1 MQTSRTTI
9 NDLDVSKI
17 SFGKLNKL
25 STGISF
31 MNVLYENKQLSI
43 KFGSK
48 SEMYRIPFGSTIKR
62 NPETGDLS
70 AYNIEMSVPHESEQ
84 HKILKNL
91 EDKVIKHILENAVS
105 ILKDPE
111 ATERD
116 VRKSMKTP
124 LLQYS
129 YIKGTKDI
137 MTDSSGTP
145 YDPRIRNKCRVSKN
159 GGFSC
164 QFYNGNVSRNTPL
177 NVETDEH
184 SFPELIPKQSD
195 ARVQTRVSVWIGG
208 TGTWGFACDLEKIM
222 FYPRVVETGNTLLD
236 SDEEREEDELP
247 DQTEVEVSSSGSA
260 GPGVVSDPEP
270 SHSPKETV
278 SDSSSESENET
289 ADAPDPIP
297 TPASAPVPVE
307 SDSDSSS
314 DSDVEPVKKKPPTR
328 GKTAAKTTTKKSL
341 MEALKA

>member
-1 MQTSRTTI
+1 
-9 NDLDVSKI
+9 
-17 SFGKLNKL
+17 
-25 STGISF
+25 
-31 MNVLYENKQLSI
+31 MNVLYDNKQLSI

-48 SEMYRIPFGSTIKR
+48 IEMYRIPFGSTIKR

-70 AYNIEMSVPHESEQ
+70 AYNVEMSVPYESEQ
-84 HKILKNL
+84 HKILRNI
-91 EDKVIKHILENAVS
+91 EDKVIKHLLENAVS

-129 YIKGTKDI
+129 YIKGTKDL

-159 GGFSC
+159 GGFVC
-164 QFYNGNVSRNTPL
+164 QFYNGNISRKTPL

-222 FYPRVVETGNTLLD
+222 FYPRAIETGNTLLD
-236 SDEEREEDELP
+236 SDEEREDDELP
-247 DQTEVEVSSSGSA
+247 EVEVSSSGSTEKDIK
-260 GPGVVSDPEP
+260 SDPET
-270 SHSPKETV
+270 SPKETA
-278 SDSSSESENET
+278 SDSSSESEDEVT
-289 ADAPDPIP
+289 P
-297 TPASAPVPVE
+297 TPTSVPAPVPVE
-307 SDSDSSS
+307 TDSDSSS
-314 DSDVEPVKKKPPTR
+314 ESDDEPLKKPPVR
-328 GKTAAKTTTKKSL
+328 GKTATKTTTKTTTKKSL
-341 MEALKA
+341 MEALRA